1 MKVETLTPA
10 GSPEPIGAY
19 SHVAMAGGFITIG
32 GLGGID
38 PKTGV
43 IAGPDVGSQTRRIL
57 QSFDEMLRTVGSDL
71 GHVLHVHVFLKDMA
85 DFQEMNAAFAEAMG
99 THRPARTVIAA
110 KELPK
115 PQFRVLMNLTAVQA
129 GA

>member
-1 MKVETLTPA
+1 MDVETFTPA

-19 SHVAMAGGFITIG
+19 SHIAKAGPFITIG

-38 PKTGV
+38 PATGE
-43 IAGPDVGSQTRRIL
+43 IAGPDVASQTQRIL
-57 QSFDEMLRTVGSDL
+57 QSFDEMLKTVDSGL
-71 GHVLHVHVFLKDMA
+71 ERVLHIHVFLKNMA
-85 DFQEMNAAFAEAMG
+85 DFPEMNAAFAEAMG

-115 PQFRVLMNLTAVQA
+115 PQFRVLMNLTAVSA